1 MSPRVTKL
9 LLPFAFSAEDR
20 EKAFTKEME
29 LAAVFCLTESER
41 EKGEG
46 LLLKRP
52 AEELIFIAEVCYP
65 VWLAPWRG
73 RRLLF
78 DGVGA
83 TVHTISH
90 DLLPDIKAFINDIQ
104 GSAETCE
111 AYSAALSDNLSYFK
125 GFAGKEEK
133 TIEGLIASPDLV
145 QDFISFLPE
154 AKEIK
159 KPILDKAFLSPII
172 DESEIAS
179 YIQELSNLRTTM
191 AEDIRDL
198 RESMKMLSVTTSEH
212 VRALHEESR
221 GVRKEFNEKIA
232 SVKTSVM
239 KTVRGVQRKYDQK
252 ITTLSKKFDQRLH
265 SLHQERVKLEKTRQH
280 LTAKIERCEADITS
294 CRLRKDE
301 AGEQRR
307 RQEIK
312 EIKRERS
319 ILERSIKNMDK
330 RIEDTEAAKKQ
341 EISKLRLEFNVQ
353 AEEAMKELRE
363 IEASRDAKIQMNLQK
378 IQLLEDLTST
388 IVGLIDKLMRLK
400 RAALHEL
407 DGMGISKR
415 QRRYVL
421 LYLPLYFSCYQKE
434 LKKRYVLYPPSVAG
448 SMGILTR
455 FKGVFGV
462 AKIKSLLQSRSK
474 PLTSLLNRLVTIV
487 EHDPVFE
494 REVNDAGIRVNIL
507 RTKESRERI
516 KKGLE
521 ALKDEGWVSETEFQ
535 AFSDLLTKA

>member
-1 MSPRVTKL
+1 MPPRVTKR
-9 LLPFAFSAEDR
+9 LLPFALSADDR
-20 EKAFTKEME
+20 EKPFTREME

-41 EKGEG
+41 EKGEF

-65 VWLAPWRG
+65 LWLAPWRG

-78 DGVGA
+78 DGIGA
-83 TVHTISH
+83 TMHTMSY

-111 AYSAALSDNLSYFK
+111 AYSAALTDNLNYFQ
-125 GFAGKEEK
+125 GFTGKEEK
-133 TIEGLIASPDLV
+133 TIDGLITSPDLV
-145 QDFISFLPE
+145 QDLISFLPE
-154 AKEIK
+154 AGGVK
-159 KPILDKAFLSPII
+159 KPILDKALLSPTIN
-172 DESEIAS
+172 ESEIAS
-179 YIQELSNLRTTM
+179 RIQELSNLRTTM
-191 AEDIRDL
+191 AEDIKDL
-198 RESMKMLSVTTSEH
+198 RKSMKMLSVTTSKH
-212 VRALHEESR
+212 VKARHKEGRE
-221 GVRKEFNEKIA
+221 VRKEFNEKIA
-232 SVKTSVM
+232 SFKASVM
-239 KTVRGVQRKYDQK
+239 ERVRGIQRKYDQK
-252 ITTLSKKFDQRLH
+252 ITELSKKFDQRLH
-265 SLHQERVKLEKTRQH
+265 NFHQERVKLEKTRQH

-301 AGEQRR
+301 AGEQQR

-312 EIKRERS
+312 ECKRELS
-319 ILERSIKNMDK
+319 TLERSIKNLDK
-330 RIEDTEAAKKQ
+330 RIGDTEAAKQQ
-341 EISKLRLEFNVQ
+341 EISRLRLEFNVQ

-378 IQLLEDLTST
+378 IQLLEDLTSK
-388 IVGLIDKLMRLK
+388 IVGLIDKLMKLK

-407 DGMGISKR
+407 DSIGIPKR

-421 LYLPLYFSCYQKE
+421 LYLPLYLSCYQKE
-434 LKKRYVLYPPSVAG
+434 LKKRYVAYPPSVAG
-448 SMGILTR
+448 SIGILTR

-462 AKIKSLLQSRSK
+462 AKIKSLLQPRSK
-474 PLTSLLNRLVTIV
+474 PLTSLLNQLVTII

-507 RTKESRERI
+507 RTKESRQRI

-521 ALKDEGWVSETEFQ
+521 ALKDEGWISEGEFQ
-535 AFSDLLTKA
+535 AFSEVLTKA